1 MNPSE
6 HLDATSKPSH
16 MASPGLKEKVIEEF
30 KLYWVIVIY
39 LGLMFSAAAWGR
51 RLISAE
57 YGISYLHHGAALIE
71 ALILAKVILI
81 GQAMRLG
88 KRYEGE
94 PLILSVLVKSVV
106 FAVFVAFFSV
116 IEHLV
121 EGLIHHET
129 WGRIAHGLVSS
140 GRNEIIARTLMI
152 LVAFIPFF
160 AFLETDRVLGDHKL
174 FNLFFRK
181 RAV

>member
-1 MNPSE
+1 MNPSD
-6 HLDATSKPSH
+6 HVDATSKPSH
-16 MASPGLKEKVIEEF
+16 TASPGLKEKVIEEF
-30 KLYWVIVIY
+30 RMFWVIAIY
-39 LGLMFSAAAWGR
+39 LALMFAAFNWSR
-51 RLISAE
+51 ELISAE

-71 ALILAKVILI
+71 ALILAKVILV
-81 GQAMRLG
+81 GQAMGLG

-94 PLILSVLVKSVV
+94 PLILSVLFKSVV

-129 WGRIAHGLVSS
+129 WGRIAHGLVTS
-140 GRNEIIARTLMI
+140 GRNEIIARTLRI

-160 AFLETDRVLGDHKL
+160 AFLETDRVMGDHKL